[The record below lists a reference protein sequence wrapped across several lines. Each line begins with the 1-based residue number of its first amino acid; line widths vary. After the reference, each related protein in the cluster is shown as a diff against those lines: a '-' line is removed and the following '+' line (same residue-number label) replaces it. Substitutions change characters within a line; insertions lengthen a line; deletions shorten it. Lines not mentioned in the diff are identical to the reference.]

1 MSRRNT
7 ANPAVWL
14 APGIFS
20 SGLLQQVESVVASWG
35 YLSCTLFIFLCQVQ
49 IWTWATTKTIAA
61 KTSFITPTKQKTTLR
76 KKTIKVLNSQFRQCA
91 KVYFFKTQRTENTVR
106 KTDYDINVSKMFFL
120 EVGEN
125 NWTTIPSLFFIVQLE
140 FVYNVDYLLTYPR
153 SCKIF
158 YKKTN
163 VSKFAIEI
171 GACDVN

>member
-14 APGIFS
+14 APGIFL

-76 KKTIKVLNSQFRQCA
+76 KKTSKCWIHNLDSVQK
-91 KVYFFKTQRTENTVR
+91 YIFFKTQRTENTVR
-106 KTDYDINVSKMFFL
+106 KTDYDLNVSKMFFL

-125 NWTTIPSLFFIVQLE
+125 NWTTTPSLFFIVQLE
-140 FVYNVDYLLTYPR
+140 FVYNVE
-153 SCKIF
+153 K
-158 YKKTN
+158 
-163 VSKFAIEI
+163 VSKFA
-171 GACDVN
+171 CKPF